1 MQKATI
7 LKRIYQGVKTFLVLV
22 LMILAGSLWVS
33 SASGKSEFTL
43 KMCVKQALLN
53 NNALRSYDLE
63 RRAVAMEVKQALASF
78 YPSLSFGTSFNRAD
92 TDNAPRSDSTDFNL
106 KASYTLFRGGG
117 DWSELKARRHAY
129 QASGYDFQ
137 EESLKVVALV
147 QATYFAILSLKNR
160 IAVLEKSVEA
170 AALHETV
177 ASKRVK
183 AGLAPLSDR
192 LRARVDLS
200 NARVDLIQEERNAKT
215 LKHTLSV
222 LMGQSP
228 LNPLEVEKR
237 QVMNKV
243 ENRPLEVLFNVAKKN
258 RPVLKS
264 YQQQILE
271 LKWKEKS
278 VKAEFFPTLETYAA
292 AGQNGSYYLPEDDY
306 WQVGITL
313 SYPIFSGFS
322 TRYAAA
328 TTRAR
333 LEAKQWSYREKILQV
348 QKEIADAYEQL
359 KADEKVISAREA
371 LLNSALEN
379 GKVAQHRYKAGV
391 GSIVELTDARVAA
404 TNAAIGLENA
414 KLTVRGDEIELK
426 RVTGW
431 FVPMIKT
438 IRGKKNVAKTEP

>member
-1 MQKATI
+1 MRKTI
-7 LKRIYQGVKTFLVLV
+7 ILEGACRGIKIFFVLALIV
-22 LMILAGSLWVS
+22 MAGNVWVP
-33 SASGKSEFTL
+33 SASGASKLSL

-53 NNALRSYDLE
+53 NNALRAYDLE
-63 RRAVAMEVKQALASF
+63 RRAVAMEVKQALAPF
-78 YPSLSFGTSFNRAD
+78 YPALSFGTSFNRSDTEDTPRNDSAD
-92 TDNAPRSDSTDFNL
+92 LNL
-106 KASYTLFRGGG
+106 RASYTLFRGGG
-117 DWSELKARRHAY
+117 DWSELKARKHAY
-129 QASGYDFQ
+129 QASDYDLQ
-137 EESLKVVALV
+137 EESLRVIALV
-147 QATYFAILSLKNR
+147 QATYFAILSLQNR
-160 IAVLEKSVEA
+160 MAVLKKSVEA
-170 AALHETV
+170 AALHET
-177 ASKRVK
+177 AARKRVE
-183 AGLAPLSDR
+183 AGLAPLSDH
-192 LRARVDLS
+192 LRAQVDLS
-200 NARVDLIQEERNAKT
+200 NARVDLIQEDRNAKT

-228 LNPLEVEKR
+228 LGPLEIEKR

-243 ENRPLEVLFNVAKKN
+243 ENRPLGTLFAVAKKN

-264 YQQQILE
+264 YRQQVLE
-271 LKWKEKS
+271 LQWKEKS
-278 VKAEFFPTLETYAA
+278 VKAEFFPTLETYAET
-292 AGQNGSYYLPEDDY
+292 GRNGSHYLPDEDY
-306 WQVGITL
+306 WQAGITL

-359 KADEKVISAREA
+359 KADEKVIDAREV
-371 LLNSALEN
+371 LLKSALEN
-379 GKVAQHRYKAGV
+379 GKVAQRRYKAGV

-431 FVPMIKT
+431 FVPMIKA
-438 IRGKKNVAKTEP
+438 IRGKENVAKTEP